1 VVGLFAPGGLP
12 QPITQRLNQEV
23 GKILHSQMMRD
34 RLAMDGAEPVPS
46 TPEAMAKR
54 VRDEIETWG
63 RIAREAGI
71 KPE

>member
-1 VVGLFAPGGLP
+1 
-12 QPITQRLNQEV
+12 
-23 GKILHSQMMRD
+23 
-34 RLAMDGAEPVPS
+34 
-46 TPEAMAKR
+46 MAKR